1 MMMKILITG
10 GAGYLG
16 CVLTRNLIKNHDV
29 VVYDNLM
36 YNQAPLIDLCRL
48 KNFKF
53 IHSDVRNIK
62 LLKDEV
68 QKSDVIIPL
77 AALVGFPVCEND
89 KTLATDVNY
98 KHIVDIVET
107 LSPNQKILFPNTNSG
122 YGSRIDGEVSEKNK
136 LTPIS
141 HYGVTKCDAENY
153 IKSYSNGIIF
163 RLATVFGVS
172 SRMRLDLLVN
182 EFVYKLLTDKYITLF
197 EHEFIR
203 NFIHIQDVSSVFE
216 FMIDNYETYKNEIFN
231 VGLSDTNINKQQL
244 VERIQKQ
251 IPDTSVTHSD
261 YFVDPDKRNY
271 IVSNSKIES
280 TGWKP
285 KYSLDCGIEELIEAY
300 KMIVPQESS
309 HYRNAFPLSYGI
321 ST

>member
-1 MMMKILITG
+1 MKILITG

-36 YNQAPLIDLCRL
+36 YNQTPLIDLCRL

-271 IVSNSKIES
+271 SVSNSKIES

-309 HYRNAFPLSYGI
+309 HYRNSFPLSYGV

>member
-309 HYRNAFPLSYGI
+309 HYRNSFPLSYGV

>member
-1 MMMKILITG
+1 MKILITG

-36 YNQAPLIDLCRL
+36 YNQTPLIDLCRL

-77 AALVGFPVCEND
+77 AALVGFPACEND

-309 HYRNAFPLSYGI
+309 HYRNAFPLSYGV

>member
-1 MMMKILITG
+1 MKILITG

-309 HYRNAFPLSYGI
+309 HYRNSFPLSYGV

>member
-1 MMMKILITG
+1 
-10 GAGYLG
+10 
-16 CVLTRNLIKNHDV
+16 
-29 VVYDNLM
+29 
-36 YNQAPLIDLCRL
+36 L

-309 HYRNAFPLSYGI
+309 HYRNSFPLSYGV

>member
-1 MMMKILITG
+1 MKILITG

-77 AALVGFPVCEND
+77 AALVGFPACEND

-271 IVSNSKIES
+271 SVSNSKIES

-309 HYRNAFPLSYGI
+309 HYRNSFPLSYGV

>member
-1 MMMKILITG
+1 MMKILITG

-36 YNQAPLIDLCRL
+36 YNQTPLIDLCRL

-309 HYRNAFPLSYGI
+309 HYRNSFPLSYGV